1 MYEFFKE
8 GNLFTNACFALEEM
22 KWIEMVEATKKQGWQ
37 VSRKTRQKFPVRF
50 PNFTSA
56 FDRPPETPPNPP
68 GVLCGFLF
76 PFLAFFPAA
85 SLKPHGRWYLWNLR
99 QGRVE
104 GEGWT
109 AARSLFDMRAS
120 GLNMYSPEVV
130 THKLRKPHSC
140 LYVHW
145 AGPFF
150 GRQAV
155 KQVSWKCSWNLE
167 RDRERLSK
175 YR

>member
-1 MYEFFKE
+1 MDWNGRSNKE
-8 GNLFTNACFALEEM
+8 ARVADVTQNSTEIPGEIPKLD
-22 KWIEMVEATKKQGWQ
+22 K
-37 VSRKTRQKFPVRF
+37 
-50 PNFTSA
+50 FTSA

-68 GVLCGFLF
+68 GVLCAVWLFDAFCSLFEPFFL
-76 PFLAFFPAA
+76 P
-85 SLKPHGRWYLWNLR
+85 SLKPHGRLYWWNLR